1 MADKKHVVVLMGGMS
16 SEHDVSVVSGRGVAN
31 ALDRTKYEVTPV
43 LISRENRWSFGEE
56 APLPVFEAIAR
67 LGALQPD
74 CVFLTLHGEYGED
87 GRIQG
92 LLDWLGLP
100 YTGTGCA
107 ASGLT
112 MDKIRSKVVVSSQ
125 GIRVAGHIALTRAT
139 WEADAQAILSAVD
152 KDLGF
157 PCVVKP
163 SELGSSVGIEIVR
176 NLVDLQDGIDK
187 VLHAADDIMIEE
199 FISGREVTC
208 GVLEQERGGVLRPLP
223 ITEIRPKEGTF
234 FDYHCKYTPGATEEI
249 TPADLDPHIAD
260 QVMEIAAHVHE
271 VLECRLWSRS
281 DFIIDEKG
289 PVWLEVNTIPGL
301 TPTSLYPQ
309 AAAAIGIG
317 YSELMGIFVDATMRE
332 FSQRKG
338 A

>member
-1 MADKKHVVVLMGGMS
+1 MADKKQVAVLMGGMS
-16 SEHDVSVVSGRGVAN
+16 SEHEVSLVSGRGVVA
-31 ALDRTKYEVTPV
+31 ALDRDKYEVTPV
-43 LISRENRWSFGEE
+43 VISRENTWAFADE
-56 APLPVFEAIAR
+56 APLSVFEAIAR
-67 LGALQPD
+67 IGTLKPD
-74 CVFLTLHGEYGED
+74 CVFLALHGEYGED

-100 YTGTGCA
+100 YTGTACA
-107 ASGLT
+107 ASALT

-139 WEADAQAILSAVD
+139 WQADAHAIISSVE

-163 SELGSSVGIEIVR
+163 SELGSSVGIEIVQ
-176 NLVDLQDGIDK
+176 NLFELQNAIDK
-187 VLHAADDIMIEE
+187 VLDAADDIMIEE
-199 FISGREVTC
+199 FIKGTEVTC
-208 GVLEQERGGVLRPLP
+208 GILERQRGGFLQPLP
-223 ITEIRPKEGTF
+223 LTEIRPKEGSY
-234 FDYHCKYTPGATEEI
+234 FDYHCKYTPGATDEI
-249 TPADLDPHIAD
+249 TPAEIDPHLTD
-260 QVMEIAAHVHE
+260 QVMEVAAHVHE

-309 AAAAIGIG
+309 AAAAIGIAYG
-317 YSELMGIFVDATMRE
+317 ELMGIFVDATIRD
-332 FSQRKG
+332 FAQRKG